1 MDFGEKS
8 LELHRKIKGKL
19 KVESKVKLKNKED
32 LSISYTPGIAKVS
45 EEVFKDK
52 NKAKELTIK
61 SNWVAVISNGT
72 AVLGLGN
79 IGALASL
86 PVMEGKCVLMK
97 ELADVNA
104 IPLVI
109 DEKNPEQL
117 VEIIKKVSIQF
128 AAINLE
134 DIKAPDCFFVERK
147 LKEELDI
154 PVFHDDQHGTAI
166 VVLTGLINALLLR
179 EGKINKN
186 VKIVINGAGAAGN
199 AIFWLLWDYG
209 FRNIIVLDSKGS
221 LSLDREDLDKYK
233 KEIADKIKLNKKI
246 NLKEALEGADVFIGV
261 SKGNLLEEED
271 IERMKDK
278 AIIFAMANPIPEL
291 IVEKAIRLM
300 IKESKK
306 AYLEKLKEI
315 NPEKYEQLK
324 DLKTKKEKILIY
336 ATGRSDLPNQL
347 NNALIFP
354 GLFKG
359 VVEGK
364 INKLERELFKYI
376 ANSLVEYWK
385 DKREVAFLMPSVLDK
400 ELHNYIAKKVKEYKK
415 LV

>member
-1 MDFGEKS
+1 MSFGEKS